1 MKLLKRRDFIRT
13 GSLTSAGLILSPLLL
28 NRCNL
33 PDTDVQLMED
43 LYKGFQDPPVSAMPF
58 VRWWWNGDR
67 LSRQEILRELDVM
80 KKAGIGGVEINPIRF
95 PYGAEPVGYETLQW
109 LSDEWIEMLKIALG
123 GARERGMVCDMI
135 VGSGWPFGGEFLE
148 KDEQT
153 QMVTI
158 ETLDLEGGQRY
169 QFPREELLS
178 RVDPEIHSKNETVYR
193 DLMMLRLMPEA
204 SDQFTPGLDLSDQ
217 LQAEQITLDVPP
229 GKHVLYY
236 VVKLTG
242 YMAVINGAP
251 GAAGPVLNHYNKTA
265 VEHYLNRLS
274 GVLTEKIG
282 PMGDH
287 FRAMFCDSMELE
299 GANWNDDLPAEF
311 EKRMGYGLL
320 PYLPFVLKKVGH
332 MGNPLE
338 EAYGTKFPPGV
349 TDQLNRVRLDFYKTR
364 LALFRERFVNVFHYW
379 CHDNGVQSRIQAY
392 GRGMH
397 PLETSMEV
405 DIPECETWLR
415 PDVGS
420 EMPDRGSPGRAYWMI
435 NKFVSS
441 GARLAGKRLVS
452 CEEITN
458 TQMVFM
464 ATLERIKITGDQSNL
479 SGVTHSILHG
489 FNYSPPEAPFPGWVQ
504 YGTWLNERN
513 PWWPYFPLWSK
524 YKARLSWIFQQADL
538 QSNVAILQPLTD
550 LWLKYGPQRDPFPV
564 HDYPDYQ
571 HNLWEVV
578 HSNGDGCDYVSEGI
592 LQNAAFRSGM
602 LVCGPRSYKMLL
614 IPETETMERATI
626 TALDALATAGG
637 KVVFIGR
644 KPFRSPE
651 FLDQETRDREVREAV
666 DKLFENHSQNV
677 ILYPS
682 PGDDLLGWYASL
694 QEAVGH
700 TPMVR
705 ITSPDRM
712 LSQVSYLA
720 GDTRIFFFTNSSLS
734 KRISFLA
741 RCQVDRGM
749 NPWIWDPETG
759 LRYRYP
765 KTAGK
770 KEMELTLAPS
780 ASVLLIFEKSREG
793 STYTRPELN
802 GDGTEIKGPWRLKLN
817 HVNGQE
823 RQITLRKLVD
833 FRDRSYLKTFAG
845 EAMYTKEIQIDKPGG
860 PASISLGNVQGISEL
875 ILNGQSMGVKWYG
888 DHVYDVTGKL
898 TKGENTISV
907 RITTIAGNYLKSLE
921 ENPTAQRWTRG
932 QPYYSVGMMGP
943 VKLYQSPKDK

>member
-1 MKLLKRRDFIRT
+1 MKHINRRDFIRT
-13 GSLTSAGLILSPLLL
+13 GSLASGGLLL
-28 NRCNL
+28 APMVLHRCTP
-33 PDTDVQLMED
+33 PDADDQVLAE
-43 LYKGFQDPPVSAMPF
+43 LYRGFQNPPVGARPF

-80 KKAGIGGVEINPIRF
+80 KEAGIGGVEINPIRF
-95 PYGAEPVGYETLQW
+95 PYGADPVGYETLQW
-109 LSDEWIEMLKIALG
+109 LSDEWIEMLKVALQ
-123 GARERGMVCDMI
+123 GAREKSMVCDMI

-148 KDEQT
+148 KEEQT

-158 ETLDLEGGQRY
+158 ETIDLEGEQRY
-169 QFPREELLS
+169 EFSKEELLS

-204 SDQFTPGLDLSDQ
+204 SDTFSTGLDLSDQ
-217 LQAEQITLDVPP
+217 LQAASIILDVPP
-229 GKHVLYY
+229 GRHVLYY

-251 GAAGPVLNHYNKTA
+251 GAAGPVLNHYNKHA
-265 VEHYLNRLS
+265 VLRYLNRLS

-299 GANWNDDLPAEF
+299 GANWNDDLPDEF
-311 EKRMGYGLL
+311 EKRMGYPLL
-320 PYLPFVLKKVGH
+320 PYLPFVLRKVGH

-338 EAYGTKFPPGV
+338 EQYGTKFPEGV
-349 TDQLNRVRLDFYKTR
+349 RDMLNRVRLDFYRTR
-364 LALFRERFVNVFHYW
+364 LALFRERFVEVFHHW
-379 CHDNGVQSRIQAY
+379 CHENGVQSRIQAY

-397 PLETSMEV
+397 PLETSMAV

-415 PDVGS
+415 PDIGV
-420 EMPDRGSPGRAYWMI
+420 EMPELGSKGRAYWMI

-464 ATLERIKITGDQSNL
+464 ATLERVKITGDQSNL

-513 PWWPYFPLWSK
+513 PWWPYFPLWAN
-524 YKARLSWIFQQADL
+524 YKARLSCVFQNTDL

-550 LWLKYGPQRDPFPV
+550 LWLKYGPQRDPFPT

-578 HSNGDGCDYVSEGI
+578 HNNGDGCDYLSEKI
-592 LQNAAFRSGM
+592 LQEATFRSGR
-602 LVCGPRSYKMLL
+602 LVCGPRSYQVLL
-614 IPETETMERATI
+614 IPETETMGLPTI

-644 KPFRSPE
+644 KPFRSPH
-651 FLDQETRDREVREAV
+651 FLDQETRDREVRDAV

-677 ILYPS
+677 ILSAS

-694 QEAVGH
+694 QETIGH
-700 TPMVR
+700 TPLVH
-705 ITSPDRM
+705 ITQPDKQ

-720 GDTRIFFFTNSSLS
+720 GETRIFFFTNSSLS
-734 KRISFLA
+734 RQISFSA
-741 RCQVDRGM
+741 HFEVARGM
-749 NPWIWDPETG
+749 HPWIWNPETG
-759 LRYRYP
+759 LKYPYP
-765 KTAGK
+765 KMSGK
-770 KEMELTLAPS
+770 KEMEMTLAPATS
-780 ASVLLIFEKSREG
+780 LLIVFEKSREG
-793 STYTRPELN
+793 EEYALPALS
-802 GDGTEIKGPWRLKLN
+802 GTETEIAGPWRLKLK
-817 HVNGQE
+817 HLNGKE
-823 RQITLRKLVD
+823 REITLRKLVD
-833 FRDRSYLKTFAG
+833 FRDQRNLKTFAG
-845 EAMYTKEIQIDKPGG
+845 EAVYTKAIQVDDPG
-860 PASISLGNVQGISEL
+860 AQAMISLGKVQGVSEL
-875 ILNGQSMGVKWYG
+875 ALNGQPMGVKWYG
-888 DHVYDVTGKL
+888 DHLYDVSGQL
-898 TKGENTISV
+898 TRGENMLSV
-907 RITTIAGNYLKSLE
+907 KITTIAGNYLKSLE
-921 ENPTAQRWTRG
+921 DNPTAQRWTRG
-932 QPYYSVGMMGP
+932 QPYHPVGMIGP
-943 VKLYQSPKDK
+943 VKLYQSSISE